1 MAAMPAR
8 QIEFSR
14 EEILRAEAAAELECR
29 RCFGYEED
37 GKHIEGDGVY
47 FVENYVHIEDRSSGK
62 PQWVLFKLWPCQ
74 LRVWA
79 TLLVERFILILKARQ
94 LGLTWLLVAFALWRM
109 MAIPGFRVLGLSKKY
124 DFAKVNLLERLVNM
138 LKRLPR
144 WMIRQRIKSENWKSF
159 AGHTW
164 ERVGDEIRIYHPLQ
178 GSTVQELSIFSIMAT
193 TSDGAR
199 SFTADLIIL
208 DEYAYAENPEE
219 MWSAMVPVIDQPGS
233 TQQGVL
239 LSTNQAGTHF
249 DELVTEASEG
259 RGTFAKG
266 FIFLEWFQHPLRD
279 MAWYESAKEKDP
291 LYYRRE
297 YPATIEDSRSV
308 ASGTFFQKFSKQ
320 IHSIDPFD
328 IPPWWKRWLAND
340 PGYTDP
346 FCWHWMAVDED
357 GVVYVYRE
365 YAPRQ
370 SKQDER
376 ITYSEQAR
384 EVAKLSRLP
393 EPGPDG
399 QPQYER
405 FEFLVTG
412 HDACTKHPE
421 TGKSIADYYLEA
433 FRETG
438 FSVGIIPTIPD
449 RARRA
454 AVMTEYIEPYEDQN
468 TNETRAKVRIFNTC
482 TYVLK
487 ALPMMVCH
495 ENQPEKYA
503 DHPADHPV
511 DCLGYGLQQ
520 WHPEKAKEPES
531 AKTVIQQDKQAL
543 ADKARLARRR
553 LRLRSA

>member
-1 MAAMPAR
+1 MSAMPAR
-8 QIEFSR
+8 QIEFSQDDL
-14 EEILRAEAAAELECR
+14 LRAEAKAELECR
-29 RCFGYEED
+29 RCFGHD
-37 GKHIEGDGVY
+37 GERTEGDGVY
-47 FVENYVHIEDRSSGK
+47 FVENYVHIEDRSGGR
-62 PQWVLFKLWPCQ
+62 PEWVLFRLWPAQ

-79 TLLVERFILILKARQ
+79 KLLAERFILILKARQ
-94 LGLTWLLVAFALWRM
+94 LGLTWLLVAYALWRM
-109 MAIPGFRVLGLSKKY
+109 LAVPGFRVLGLSKKY
-124 DFAKVNLLERLVNM
+124 DFAKTNLLERLVNM

-144 WMIRQRIKSENWKSF
+144 WMIRQRAKNEDWKTF

-164 ERVGDEIRIYHPLQ
+164 ERVGDEIRVYHPLKE
-178 GSTVQELSIFSIMAT
+178 GSTVQELSIFTIMAT

-233 TQQGVL
+233 QQQGVL

-249 DELVTEASEG
+249 DQLVEEASEG
-259 RGTFAKG
+259 RGTFAGG
-266 FIFLEWFQHPLRD
+266 FIFLPWHEHPLRD
-279 MAWYESAKEKDP
+279 LAWYESAKEKDP

-320 IHSIDPFD
+320 IHSIEPFD
-328 IPPWWKRWLAND
+328 IPHWWKRWLAND

-346 FCWHWMAVDED
+346 CAWYWMAVDGD
-357 GVVYVYRE
+357 GIVYVYRE

-370 SKQDER
+370 SKQEGR

-393 EPGPDG
+393 EPGSDG
-399 QPQYER
+399 KPQYER

-412 HDACTKHPE
+412 HDAYTKHPE
-421 TGKSIADYYLEA
+421 TGKSIADYYDEA
-433 FRETG
+433 FRKEG
-438 FSVGIIPTIPD
+438 FSVGIVPTQAD
-449 RARRA
+449 RERRA
-454 AVMTEYIEPYEDQN
+454 AVMTEYIEPYEDGN
-468 TNETRAKVRIFNTC
+468 TGKTTAKLRIFSDC
-482 TYVLK
+482 VYLLK
-487 ALPMMVCH
+487 SLPMMVCDEKH
-495 ENQPEKYA
+495 PEKYA

-511 DCLGYGLQQ
+511 DALGYGLQQ
-520 WHPEKAKEPES
+520 WHPSRAKAPET
-531 AKTVIQQDKQAL
+531 AKTFIQRDKQQL

-553 LRLRSA
+553 LRLQ